1 MQFIHLIPTCSTNS
15 FKKQKP
21 IFAPSVGKL
30 EIAIFLEMFVRISR
44 SSGQRRCPQDAI
56 VRWFASSKKG
66 VINTRTMQRQ
76 LFGQAVGEK
85 DKKRFIPSTGHSAN
99 CQLDDSWSKAGEIYW
114 MGLRSKN
121 VKTFRADSSTAKT
134 SPKRDRDLSTAKA
147 KLTEQGVPNRCTNV
161 SIPFDD
167 DQLRTIPTYAMNCV
181 KADISLVDGL
191 LADKSIRLPSVSRI
205 LQATMSDGARAA
217 LKRWKL
223 QKIDELGYDGFQL
236 YQQDILSTG
245 KHFHS
250 ILERYLGTGEVPEST
265 SPAIKLWQS
274 LGDHLTELN
283 PKALLI
289 EKPII
294 HPYLKYQGIIDNVSL
309 IK

>member
-1 MQFIHLIPTCSTNS
+1 MQ
-15 FKKQKP
+15 K
-21 IFAPSVGKL
+21 
-30 EIAIFLEMFVRISR
+30 
-44 SSGQRRCPQDAI
+44 
-56 VRWFASSKKG
+56 
-66 VINTRTMQRQ
+66 Q
-76 LFGQAVGEK
+76 LFGQPIDVNNT
-85 DKKRFIPSTGHSAN
+85 KRFIPKTGHSAN
-99 CQLDDSWSKAGEIYW
+99 SRLDDSSNKAGEIYW
-114 MGLRSKN
+114 MGLRSKH
-121 VKTFRADSSTAKT
+121 VKTFSADSSTAKT
-134 SPKRDRDLSTAKA
+134 SPVNGNTPDVRDVSTAKA
-147 KLTEQGVPNRCTNV
+147 KLPTEHGVPDRWKNV

-167 DQLRTIPTYAMNCV
+167 DQLQTIPTYAMNCV

-191 LADKSIRLPSVSRI
+191 LADKSKRLPSVSRI

-236 YQQDILSTG
+236 YQQEILSTG

-250 ILERYLGTGEVPEST
+250 VLERYLGTGEVPEST

-274 LGDHLTELN
+274 LGDHLAELN
-283 PKALLI
+283 PKAILI